1 MNQLKLGTSENLDNN
16 SFNNVEDNNQP
27 SVEYAARHDLRIAHY
42 NILNFGISE
51 EEELTNEFRYKVKS
65 LAYNISQVNPDVI
78 GITELNYGAGAQ
90 VSKIVDQLNLYSKS
104 LSRNYKF
111 ILQTPEEANNPEV
124 NSDTVEQIAI
134 IYDANKIDPSLFS
147 NNSSSASFHGS
158 IQLIGENGT
167 LTNKR
172 KRYQRPPFGA
182 RFKLKSNNKFFT
194 TIFAHFDSPGAKT
207 KNNEISIK
215 AVPDGNGRVIY
226 LQKAQGNFE
235 ISEAYGLPYVIDYFK
250 SLGGEKIIFGGDTN
264 IQANNDKSFISSFK
278 RGYSTGWKDFNED
291 KYLTSLGRNQSIDA
305 FLSNRRPT
313 GYSQPYDKM
322 IYDTAHFR
330 QPEKNKDIFK
340 LDVLNMYK
348 NWRENKKNETYKSTI
363 ESIWNEEVGTSTTP
377 SNYFS
382 KTSDHLPVY
391 IDLEFI

>member
-16 SFNNVEDNNQP
+16 NLNNVEDNNQP
-27 SVEYAARHDLRIAHY
+27 SVEYAVRHDLRIAHY
-42 NILNFGISE
+42 NIKNFGILEESE
-51 EEELTNEFRYKVKS
+51 ATNEYRYKIKS
-65 LAYNISQVNPDVI
+65 LAYNISEINPDVI
-78 GITELNYGAGAQ
+78 GITELNYNKEYE

-104 LSRNYKF
+104 RSRNYKF
-111 ILQTPEEANNPEV
+111 ILQTPEEADNPEV

-134 IYDANKIDPSLFS
+134 VYDANKIDPSLFS

-167 LTNKR
+167 FTNKR

-194 TIFAHFDSPGAKT
+194 TIFAHFDSPGVKF
-207 KNNEISIK
+207 KYGEISIK
-215 AVPDGNGRVIY
+215 KVPDGNGGAIP
-226 LQKAQGNFE
+226 LAQNQGNFE
-235 ISEAYGLPYVIDYFK
+235 ISEAYGLTYVIDYFK
-250 SLGGEKIIFGGDTN
+250 NLGAEKIIFAGDTN
-264 IQANNDKSFISSFK
+264 IKSNNEKAFITSFQ
-278 RGYSTGWKDFNED
+278 RGYLAGWKDFNQD
-291 KYLTSLGRNQSIDA
+291 KYLTSFGQNQSIDA
-305 FLSNRRPT
+305 FLSNRRST

-322 IYDTAHFR
+322 IYDTAYFR
-330 QPEKNKDIFK
+330 QSEKNKDIFK